1 MTGTSWTI
9 VPASPLL
16 PADQIANQEWILTL
30 SGVHELTLLG
40 NDGHPRP
47 GSSYPI
53 VGYQDLQSPLTYALD
68 LYGIAYPPPEVAFP
82 FFQVHSG
89 PATFVVVNGM
99 ETTGTY
105 NGGLAWDTSL
115 SSAPDRDGNL
125 VSNLFDSIS
134 AYVNVD
140 GLGMISRL
148 VYNTTLRGRIV
159 FI

>member
-1 MTGTSWTI
+1 
-9 VPASPLL
+9 
-16 PADQIANQEWILTL
+16 
-30 SGVHELTLLG
+30 
-40 NDGHPRP
+40 
-47 GSSYPI
+47 
-53 VGYQDLQSPLTYALD
+53 
-68 LYGIAYPPPEVAFP
+68 
-82 FFQVHSG
+82 
-89 PATFVVVNGM
+89 M